1 MPTRGEDEHRLFGV
15 VSGAL
20 KRWLAKAKAAVM
32 APWHSY
38 RMQPDPTG
46 VYRTQA
52 AWDSEVDSIMT
63 VIGQIAQSAWN
74 EVSDLPPV
82 SRHAFVMSQLAQTQN
97 LLVRLPD
104 EVYNLI
110 FAELIDAA
118 NAGESVEQTAQRIDR
133 VLTYTDSE
141 RWPNRARV
149 VAITETTR
157 AYGAATVAA
166 GMEQSRLT
174 GRRLSKRWDTEHD
187 RRVRSSHKDADG
199 QVVDLSAAFMV
210 GGFPLLFP
218 GDPLG
223 PPEEVINCRCE
234 AVIVEGGGRG

>member
-1 MPTRGEDEHRLFGV
+1 MPTRRENEDRLFGV

-20 KRWLAKAKAAVM
+20 KRWLVKAKSAVM
-32 APWHSY
+32 APWRSA
-38 RMQPDPTG
+38 RMLPDPVG
-46 VYRTQA
+46 VYQA
-52 AWDSEVDSIMT
+52 QGDWDTEVDSIMT
-63 VIGQIAQSAWN
+63 VIGQIAMSAWN

-110 FAELIDAA
+110 FAELTDVL
-118 NAGESVEQTAQRIDR
+118 NGGGTVESAAQRIDE

-157 AYGAATVAA
+157 AYGAATVAS
-166 GMEQSRLT
+166 GLEQSRLT
-174 GRRLSKRWDTEHD
+174 GRRLYKRWDTEHD
-187 RRVRSSHKDADG
+187 RRVRVSHKAADG
-199 QVVDLSAAFMV
+199 QLVELSAPFMV
-210 GGFPLLFP
+210 GDFPLLFP
-218 GDPLG
+218 GDPMG

-234 AVIVEGGGRG
+234 VVIVEGGR

>member
-1 MPTRGEDEHRLFGV
+1 MSARDENEHRLFTT
-15 VSGAL
+15 VSQAL
-20 KRWLAKAKAAVM
+20 KRWLIKAKAAVM
-32 APWHSY
+32 VPWHTY
-38 RMQPDPTG
+38 RMQPDPVG
-46 VYRTQA
+46 IYQTQGD
-52 AWDSEVDSIMT
+52 WDREVDSIMT

-110 FAELIDAA
+110 FAELTDAA

-133 VLTYTDSE
+133 VLSYTDSE

-149 VAITETTR
+149 IAITETTR

-174 GRRLSKRWDTEHD
+174 GRRLSKRWDTERD
-187 RRVRSSHKDADG
+187 RRVRDTHKAADG
-199 QVVDLSAAFMV
+199 QVVELSGAFMV

-234 AVIVEGGGRG
+234 AVIVEGGGNG